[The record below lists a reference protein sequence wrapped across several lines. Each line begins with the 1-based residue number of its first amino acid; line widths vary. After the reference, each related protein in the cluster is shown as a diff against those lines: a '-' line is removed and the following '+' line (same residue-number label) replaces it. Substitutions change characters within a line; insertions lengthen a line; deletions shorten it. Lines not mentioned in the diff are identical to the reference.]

1 MTVGVGVSSHNP
13 RYPKVQPDGSVKV
26 EDIRRSFVEAS
37 NDAAIAGSK
46 VARDLGRHDQ
56 PTFMLMSELAY
67 QSGTAFMSQQNKT
80 GERYREFANV
90 LKTGNVE
97 AAQEAFKRT
106 AAWYYS
112 ADPKNRDKITPR
124 QQNYLRLIQLAL
136 KG

>member
-1 MTVGVGVSSHNP
+1 MT
-13 RYPKVQPDGSVKV
+13 V
-26 EDIRRSFVEAS
+26 EDIRRSFEEAS

-46 VARDLGRHDQ
+46 VARDLGRHNQ

-80 GERYREFANV
+80 GERYREFANA
-90 LKTGNVE
+90 LKSGNVE

-112 ADPKNRDKITPR
+112 ADPKNREKITPR
-124 QQNYLRLIQLAL
+124 QQNYLRLIQQSL

>member
-1 MTVGVGVSSHNP
+1 M
-13 RYPKVQPDGSVKV
+13 KVPAQQK
-26 EDIRRSFVEAS
+26 IQRSFLEAS

-80 GERYREFANV
+80 GGRYREFATAYKAGDV
-90 LKTGNVE
+90 QK
-97 AAQEAFKRT
+97 AQDAFKRT

-112 ADPKNRDKITPR
+112 ADPKNRNKITPR
-124 QQNYLRLIQLAL
+124 QQNYLRLIEQSL
-136 KG
+136 KGN